1 MKTFAELQFEVMS
14 IYEFQIKADSVWS
27 QFEVIYLYEFQTKEN
42 SYEGIC

>member
-1 MKTFAELQFEVMS
+1 MKKFAELQFEVMS
-14 IYEFQIKADSVWS
+14 IYEFLIKADSVQS